1 MFPLREMAAIIL
13 GSPLHVGTHLFL
25 LETWLLTVFSKVSSH
40 LSQSLVNGV
49 YMASLKIGF
58 K

>member
-1 MFPLREMAAIIL
+1 MYPLREMAAIIL
-13 GSPLHVGTHLFL
+13 GSPLHIEHIYFFL
-25 LETWLLTVFSKVSSH
+25 KHGYLVFSKVSSH
-40 LSQSLVNGV
+40 LSQSLINGV